1 MICRRAITGALV
13 ATKVWV
19 MANLKG
25 GAGKTTTAVH
35 LAVAAMMRGLRV
47 AISDT
52 DTKNNQQS
60 ATEWAAI
67 RGTNEPLVVP
77 MDVIDLRDAVGK
89 AQEAGLDLLVVDTA
103 PNAGP
108 DARDAIGCADLVIIP
123 VKPSWFDLTAVRHTV
138 EIVREVGKKAVIVMT
153 EVDGRQKNNN
163 SMVRDA
169 LLMTGIPVAE
179 TTIKDRVAYKNAI
192 PRGLAVQEFEPRGDA
207 AADINALLEE
217 LLR

>member
-1 MICRRAITGALV
+1 MGM
-13 ATKVWV
+13 KVWV

-35 LAVAAMMRGLRV
+35 LAVAASMRGLNV
-47 AISDT
+47 AIADT

-67 RGTNEPLVVP
+67 RGNVKPLVVP
-77 MDVIDLRDAVGK
+77 MDVAFLGDAIEK
-89 AQEAGLDLLVVDTA
+89 AKEAGVDLLVVDTA

-108 DARDAIGCADLVIIP
+108 DSRDAIRYADLVIIP

-153 EVDGRQKNNN
+153 EVDGRQKANNE
-163 SMVRDA
+163 MVRDA
-169 LLMTGIPVAE
+169 LLLAGIPITK

-192 PRGLAVQEFEPRGDA
+192 PRGLAVQEFEPRGSA
-207 AADINALLEE
+207 AADINALIEE
-217 LLR
+217 LLK

>member
-1 MICRRAITGALV
+1 M

>member
-1 MICRRAITGALV
+1 MV
-13 ATKVWV
+13 TKVWV

-35 LAVAAMMRGLRV
+35 LAVAAMLRGLRV

-60 ATEWAAI
+60 ATEWSAI
-67 RGTNEPLVVP
+67 RGSNEPLVVP

>member
-1 MICRRAITGALV
+1 V
-13 ATKVWV
+13 VTKVWV

-35 LAVAAMMRGLRV
+35 LAVAAMLRGLRV

-60 ATEWAAI
+60 ATEWSAI
-67 RGTNEPLVVP
+67 RGSNEPLVVP

>member
-1 MICRRAITGALV
+1 M

-108 DARDAIGCADLVIIP
+108 DARDAINCADLVIIP

-153 EVDGRQKNNN
+153 EVDGRQRTNN

-207 AADINALLEE
+207 AADINSLIEE
-217 LLR
+217 LLK